1 MPSKNQAGRKTTLA
15 DLRAVLSDGGYGAD
29 ALRKLLGI
37 QNLDDIGLLNHAA
50 AAARIRD
57 DRSAAA
63 VLIRLLFLEE
73 VEPLVNVRRAIGA
86 RGFETLRAA
95 GWVRTR
101 GGGGESR
108 VAARLR
114 VDPVGERFLLSDL
127 RFRGIDRGAA
137 GWPAGD
143 EVYPPS
149 SDSLLLA
156 QVARAPARARV
167 LDLCTGSGVQA
178 LHQSTDAVAVV
189 AVDINPRA
197 VAAASYNAA
206 FNGAETIDVRR
217 GDLYAPVRGQDFDLI
232 VANPPFVTSPYER
245 APSFHSGGPTGDRV
259 LRRVIRGWRDHLA
272 KDGCAFA
279 VSHVGIRRG
288 TPIEE
293 VAGGWFRTFPGRAL
307 VVVCE
312 TGGAVDLAA
321 AQALFALRDG
331 LKAYRREVDRWHA
344 YLRGHRIDEVS
355 LVLIV
360 ACNGGRR
367 GVEVVDARP
376 RVLPLPLTPGPAERI
391 EKWLAAPRS

>member
-1 MPSKNQAGRKTTLA
+1 MSPKNQAGRKSSLA
-15 DLRAVLSDGGYGAD
+15 DPRAVLIDGGYGAD

-63 VLIRLLFLEE
+63 VLLRLLFLEE
-73 VEPLVNVRRAIGA
+73 VEPLASVRRAIGA
-86 RGFETLRAA
+86 RGVAALRAA
-95 GWVRTR
+95 GWVRMR
-101 GGGGESR
+101 GGGGQPSI
-108 VAARLR
+108 AARLR

-127 RFRGIDRGAA
+127 RFRALDRGAA

-156 QVARAPARARV
+156 QVARAPANARV

-178 LHQSTDAVAVV
+178 LHHSTDAAAVV
-189 AVDINPRA
+189 AVDLNPRA

-206 FNGAETIDVRR
+206 FNGTETIDVRS
-217 GDLYAPVRGQDFDLI
+217 GDLYAPVRGQEFDLI

-272 KDGCAFA
+272 KDGSAFA

-288 TPIEE
+288 ETIEE

-307 VVVCE
+307 VAVCE
-312 TGGAVDLAA
+312 TGTAVDLAA

-331 LKAYRREVDRWHA
+331 LEAYRREVDRWHA
-344 YLRGHRIDEVS
+344 YLRRHRIAEVS
-355 LVLIV
+355 LILVV
-360 ACNGGRR
+360 ARNAGRR
-367 GVEVVDARP
+367 GVEVIDARP
-376 RVLPLPLTPGPAERI
+376 RILPLPLTPGPAERI
-391 EKWLAAPRS
+391 EKWLTAQRS